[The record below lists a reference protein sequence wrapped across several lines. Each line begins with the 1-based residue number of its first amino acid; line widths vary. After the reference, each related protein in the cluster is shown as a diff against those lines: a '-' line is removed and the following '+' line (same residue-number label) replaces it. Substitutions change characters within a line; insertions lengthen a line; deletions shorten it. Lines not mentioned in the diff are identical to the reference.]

1 MLRANRLV
9 AIVVMLGLT
18 STAQAD
24 ESGRGLYLSH
34 CANCHGDYGDG
45 DGPAAPDFGAPL
57 PDLRY
62 LAKRNGGA
70 FPAATVSAIIDGRQ
84 FVKAHG
90 PRQMPVW
97 GDVFEKSTG
106 NADAARERI
115 EDLTDYIGS
124 IQLVE

>member
-1 MLRANRLV
+1 MLRTRRLV
-9 AIVVMLGLT
+9 GIVGLLALT
-18 STAQAD
+18 STALAD
-24 ESGRGLYLSH
+24 ESGRGLYLAN
-34 CANCHGDYGDG
+34 CANCHGDYGEG
-45 DGPAAPDFGAPL
+45 DGPAAADFGAPL

-62 LAKRNGGA
+62 LARHNGGV
-70 FPAATVSAIIDGRQ
+70 FPSATIRAIIDGRE

-106 NADAARERI
+106 DADVANERI
-115 EDLTDYIGS
+115 DDLTDYIGS

>member
-1 MLRANRLV
+1 MLRTSRLIG
-9 AIVVMLGLT
+9 IVVMLIAT
-18 STAQAD
+18 STVLAD
-24 ESGRGLYLSH
+24 ESGRGLYLAH
-34 CANCHGDYGDG
+34 CANCHGDYGEG

-62 LAKRNGGA
+62 LAKRNGGV
-70 FPAATVSAIIDGRQ
+70 FPTTTVSAIIDGRE

-106 NADAARERI
+106 NADAASERV

>member
-1 MLRANRLV
+1 MLRTSRLIG
-9 AIVVMLGLT
+9 IVVMLIAT
-18 STAQAD
+18 STVLAD
-24 ESGRGLYLSH
+24 ESGRGLYLAH
-34 CANCHGDYGDG
+34 CANCHGDYGE
-45 DGPAAPDFGAPL
+45 GA
-57 PDLRY
+57 LRQM
-62 LAKRNGGA
+62 LIGELGE
-70 FPAATVSAIIDGRQ
+70 FPTTTVSAIIDGRE

-106 NADAARERI
+106 NADAASERV